1 MSSDDQATT
10 EDRCSELGVITAAE
24 IRELTAADEKH
35 QSRVLKYR
43 LKQANKT
50 MGKQGQTIANLR
62 GELARVREENSKI
75 DRGELRRLERVEADT
90 VVLFRQTADMATR
103 ATEEIKRL
111 REENALLREKLEGD
125 TVTVLLGEASAEAER
140 LREELAKTKGHV
152 VTGQHAADRA
162 AAELEDQQ

>member
-1 MSSDDQATT
+1 MSEKQTRVDLG
-10 EDRCSELGVITAAE
+10 SELGSPVSIPSPEDGVITAAE

-62 GELARVREENSKI
+62 GELARVREEHSKI
-75 DRGELRRLERVEADT
+75 DRGELRRLERVEADA
-90 VVLFRQTADMATR
+90 VGHFRQAAEMATR

-111 REENALLREKLEGD
+111 NEENALI
-125 TVTVLLGEASAEAER
+125 
-140 LREELAKTKGHV
+140 REELAKARGHV
-152 VTGQHAADRA
+152 VTGQHAVDRA
-162 AAELEDQQ
+162 AAELEDHA